1 MAVHAPP
8 PTPLPS
14 QSPIPQGVIAHVVI
28 IVQENRSFNN
38 LFYGF
43 PGAKTAGSGRKSNGT
58 VVALKSTPLAEQYD
72 VGHSHGAWLAAYDRG
87 KMDGFDLESSRP
99 PTPLAAYGYV
109 QRTDVEPYWALASQ
123 YTLED
128 EFFQT
133 NTGPSYPAHQYLI
146 AAQSGWASENPDYP
160 SIWGCDSPPGTRVKV
175 LQSDGNEHPGPFPCF
190 DYLTLAD
197 EVDQAGRTW
206 TQYAQGTDD
215 FWNPF
220 DAISHIRYGPEWS
233 TRVVVP
239 SEQIITDV
247 ANGTLA
253 DVTWIGPNW
262 KTSDHPGNNSALG
275 PQWVASVVDAI
286 GGSQFWD
293 STAIFITWDDW
304 GGMYDPVAPPQ
315 LDRMG
320 LGFRVPLIVVSPYA
334 KKGYVSH
341 FRDEFASILRFAQQA
356 YGLPSLGQ
364 TDLRADNLADCFD
377 FTQQPMPFKVIGHPL
392 SPSQL
397 AALRFAPPETDY

>member
-1 MAVHAPP
+1 
-8 PTPLPS
+8 
-14 QSPIPQGVIAHVVI
+14 
-28 IVQENRSFNN
+28 
-38 LFYGF
+38 
-43 PGAKTAGSGRKSNGT
+43 
-58 VVALKSTPLAEQYD
+58 
-72 VGHSHGAWLAAYDRG
+72 
-87 KMDGFDLESSRP
+87 
-99 PTPLAAYGYV
+99 
-109 QRTDVEPYWALASQ
+109 
-123 YTLED
+123 
-128 EFFQT
+128 
-133 NTGPSYPAHQYLI
+133 
-146 AAQSGWASENPDYP
+146 
-160 SIWGCDSPPGTRVKV
+160 
-175 LQSDGNEHPGPFPCF
+175 
-190 DYLTLAD
+190 
-197 EVDQAGRTW
+197 
-206 TQYAQGTDD
+206 
-215 FWNPF
+215 
-220 DAISHIRYGPEWS
+220 
-233 TRVVVP
+233 VP

-253 DVTWIGPNW
+253 DVTWVGPNW

-286 GGSQFWD
+286 GGSKFWD

-341 FRDEFASILRFAQQA
+341 FRDEFASILRFTQQA

-377 FTQQPMPFKVIGHPL
+377 FTQKPLPFKMIGRRL